1 MDNQWEYDYS
11 NLYSGSNGN
20 AGANGSNGNAGA
32 QRPGDTSTYSTD
44 ASCGYTPAGGTG
56 AGGAVPPQG
65 SVSAGGP
72 ADGQPPRPKKPVPCA
87 ELLTVLRRQ

>member
-20 AGANGSNGNAGA
+20 AGANGSNGNPGA

-44 ASCGYTPAGGTG
+44 ASCGYTPRALRAQAARLT
-56 AGGAVPPQG
+56 A
-65 SVSAGGP
+65 S
-72 ADGQPPRPKKPVPCA
+72 PRAPKS
-87 ELLTVLRRQ
+87 R

>member
-44 ASCGYTPAGGTG
+44 ASCGYTPRVRRAQAARLT
-56 AGGAVPPQG
+56 A
-65 SVSAGGP
+65 S
-72 ADGQPPRPKKPVPCA
+72 PRAPKS
-87 ELLTVLRRQ
+87 R

>member
-44 ASCGYTPAGGTG
+44 AS
-56 AGGAVPPQG
+56 
-65 SVSAGGP
+65 
-72 ADGQPPRPKKPVPCA
+72 
-87 ELLTVLRRQ
+87 

>member
-44 ASCGYTPAGGTG
+44 ASCGYTP
-56 AGGAVPPQG
+56 QG
-65 SVSAGGP
+65 SA
-72 ADGQPPRPKKPVPCA
+72 AQAHR
-87 ELLTVLRRQ
+87 LLRQKQAAKR